1 MKRHIGLRAVVTAGI
16 ALLVTVAIFRPSTS
30 GTSARL
36 ATAVQGLWHWLRDT
50 VAHLTTAQLVE
61 AAALAWLVFVLSLV
75 LLARYR
81 QPERKKQEPQFLGS
95 SDEVAPDAAA
105 VPDITQPIQMP
116 DTRTVSDEFVPPLPM
131 RHVMRHVVDHDAVES
146 LGQEE
151 ALPEAPRPRS
161 PGGTAAVLALPDS
174 PAAPESEL
182 QEQPAHPERASNRL
196 AARQTRRHL
205 LALSGV
211 SLAQE
216 RSLPYGLFIV
226 AEERGRAPSDGNTS
240 QRVVEVVAEQ
250 IAPALAR
257 DPTLDA
263 ARVAVLLKLA
273 VLRADI
279 DARQRDS
286 RGEAD
291 VHGMITAI
299 LVVGDVVHIVNQ
311 GECRGICVYRPREGL
326 LRIVADQAA
335 TSRLTEGGPRQVK
348 VLSAHAAHEKITF
361 DVGDGPEASDL
372 ITFEVQLQPD
382 DLLLLGSPALWHG
395 LRRTQ
400 IEGVLGGAT
409 DSRSAAEM
417 LAHTAR
423 SEEVDQDVSVIVVHP
438 LGDWMPAFGIAAA

>member
-1 MKRHIGLRAVVTAGI
+1 MKRYIGLRAVVTAGI
-16 ALLVTVAIFRPSTS
+16 VLLVAVAIFRPSTS

-36 ATAVQGLWHWLRDT
+36 AAAVQGLWHWLLDT
-50 VAHLTTAQLVE
+50 VTHLTTEQLVE

-81 QPERKKQEPQFLGS
+81 PAERKKQEPQFAGS
-95 SDEVAPDAAA
+95 SAEAAPDAAA
-105 VPDITQPIQMP
+105 VPDITQPIRMP
-116 DTRTVSDEFVPPLPM
+116 DTRTVPEEFVPPLP
-131 RHVMRHVVDHDAVES
+131 MRHVVDHDAVES

-161 PGGTAAVLALPDS
+161 PGGTAAVLAMPDS
-174 PAAPESEL
+174 PAASESEL
-182 QEQPAHPERASNRL
+182 QEQPAHPERASIGL

-257 DPTLDA
+257 DPTLDD

-279 DARQRDS
+279 DARQRDG

-326 LRIVADQAA
+326 MRIAADQAA
-335 TSRLTEGGPRQVK
+335 TSRLTESGPRQVK

-361 DVGDGPEASDL
+361 DVGDGSEASDL

-400 IEGVLGGAT
+400 IEGMLSGAT

-423 SEEVDQDVSVIVVHP
+423 SEEVGQDVSVIVVHP

>member
-16 ALLVTVAIFRPSTS
+16 VLLVAVAIFRPSTS

-36 ATAVQGLWHWLRDT
+36 AAAVQGLWHWLRNT
-50 VAHLTTAQLVE
+50 VTHLTTEQLVE

-81 QPERKKQEPQFLGS
+81 PAERKKQEPQFAGS
-95 SDEVAPDAAA
+95 SAEAAPDAAA

-116 DTRTVSDEFVPPLPM
+116 DTRTVPEEFVPPLPM
-131 RHVMRHVVDHDAVES
+131 RHVVDHNAVES

-161 PGGTAAVLALPDS
+161 PGGTAAVLAMPDS
-174 PAAPESEL
+174 PAASESEL
-182 QEQPAHPERASNRL
+182 QEQPAHPERASIGL

-240 QRVVEVVAEQ
+240 RRVVEVVAEQ

-257 DPTLDA
+257 DPTLDD

-279 DARQRDS
+279 DARQRDG

-326 LRIVADQAA
+326 MRIAADQAA
-335 TSRLTEGGPRQVK
+335 TSRLTESGPRQAK

-361 DVGDGPEASDL
+361 DVGDGSEASDL

-400 IEGVLGGAT
+400 IEGMLGGAT

-417 LAHTAR
+417 LAHSAR
-423 SEEVDQDVSVIVVHP
+423 SEEVDQDISVIVVHP

>member
-16 ALLVTVAIFRPSTS
+16 VLLVAVAIFRPSTS

-36 ATAVQGLWHWLRDT
+36 AAAVQGLWHWLRDT
-50 VAHLTTAQLVE
+50 VTHLTTAQLVE

-95 SDEVAPDAAA
+95 SDEAAPDAAA

-116 DTRTVSDEFVPPLPM
+116 DTRTVPEEFVPPLP
-131 RHVMRHVVDHDAVES
+131 MRHVVDHDAVES

-151 ALPEAPRPRS
+151 ALPEAPRPRPRS
-161 PGGTAAVLALPDS
+161 PGGTAAVLAMPDS
-174 PAAPESEL
+174 PTASESEL
-182 QEQPAHPERASNRL
+182 QEQPAHPERASNGL

-240 QRVVEVVAEQ
+240 RRVVEVVAEQ

-286 RGEAD
+286 RGEAN

-326 LRIVADQAA
+326 MRIAADQAA
-335 TSRLTEGGPRQVK
+335 ISRLTESGPRQVK

-400 IEGVLGGAT
+400 IEGMLGGAT

-438 LGDWMPAFGIAAA
+438 LGDWIPAFGIAAA